1 MESGSLR
8 DAMNKPKMTSG
19 LLTDDLINLVVSH
32 PCRVVWRGFYIC
44 SETCPMGERISM
56 INRKVTIQGEK
67 FDLVLSM
74 CRQEC
79 CRLVEKL
86 YLTNRQERGD
96 EIDRTV
102 ALSDIMCEIRDV
114 ASLHTYMSSEF
125 EMVKQ
130 ENPDLPINNN
140 PFLDYDMRI

>member
-1 MESGSLR
+1 
-8 DAMNKPKMTSG
+8 
-19 LLTDDLINLVVSH
+19 
-32 PCRVVWRGFYIC
+32 
-44 SETCPMGERISM
+44 M

-86 YLTNRQERGD
+86 YLTTRQERGD
-96 EIDRTV
+96 EIDRTM
-102 ALSDIMCEIRDV
+102 ALSNIMCEIRDV
-114 ASLHTYMSSEF
+114 ATLHTFMSSVDNF
-125 EMVKQ
+125 EMVKE